1 VFPHHENEIAQ
12 SESLTGKT
20 FARHWIHNGMLQ
32 IQTKLDDG
40 TYKLEKMSKSLGN
53 VVTIREFLTDHP
65 ADALRLVVLS
75 SYYRNPLAYGVDIV
89 ADQERKLDR
98 INGGLEPATGK
109 LTDGDAVDRLS
120 NATAVARPAFVAAMD
135 DDLNTS
141 VALATIF
148 ELVRAINVARD
159 AGVSGDVFAEA
170 QAELRTLCGVLG
182 LTLESGP
189 SKVAEAA
196 PFIELLIELRA
207 ELRKAKQYQLSD
219 LVRNRL
225 SDLGVTLEDSAQG
238 TRWKA

>member
-1 VFPHHENEIAQ
+1 
-12 SESLTGKT
+12 
-20 FARHWIHNGMLQ
+20 MLQ
-32 IQTKLDDG
+32 IQTKLEDG
-40 TYKLEKMSKSLGN
+40 SYKLEKMSKSLGN
-53 VVTIREFLTDHP
+53 VVTIREFLGAHP

-98 INGGLEPATGK
+98 IKSALAPATG
-109 LTDGDAVDRLS
+109 TTTTGDAVTRLQA
-120 NATAVARPAFVAAMD
+120 ATAAARPAFVAAMD

-141 VALATIF
+141 VALATLF

-159 AGVSGDVFAEA
+159 AGVSGVAFDAA

-182 LTLESGP
+182 MTLSDGP

-207 ELRKAKQYQLSD
+207 ELRKAKQYQLAD
-219 LVRNRL
+219 VVRNRL
-225 SDLGVTLEDSAQG
+225 ADLGVTLEDSAQG